1 MNKKNHY
8 IKPSVKVVNLQV
20 QGQLLAG
27 SEEKPAA
34 SNLKSYN
41 WNEATEE

>member
-1 MNKKNHY
+1 MKKKIY
-8 IKPSVKVVNLQV
+8 EKPSVEVVVMNQ
-20 QGQLLAG
+20 QPLLAG